1 MSSYYL
7 AIEPPAPD
15 LGRLSLLM
23 GRLGD
28 RSPLPHITVI
38 EPPLLSDGLSWQSAA
53 RDVASHS
60 EPIAISVGEPRTFG
74 DRVLYLAVEAPG
86 LLELRRHLLD
96 VIAPTGA
103 ESRVGEAHPYVPH
116 LTLAVARRGRRLSS
130 HDALEHVR
138 LQIVAFTATEL
149 VLFRREDARSEYCAW
164 QRFPFAM
171 S

>member
-7 AIEPPAPD
+7 AIEPPAGD

-23 GRLGD
+23 RRLGD
-28 RSPLPHITVI
+28 PAPLPHITVI

-53 RDVASHS
+53 RDVAARC

-96 VIAPTGA
+96 LVAPNGE

-116 LTLAVARRGRRLSS
+116 LTLAVARRGRRLPSP
-130 HDALEHVR
+130 DALEHVR
-138 LQIVAFTATEL
+138 LQIDAFTAKEL
-149 VLFRREDARSEYCAW
+149 ALFRREDARDEYHAW

-171 S
+171 G